1 MNLFRSAVKNNQKST
16 MFYQHSTEQMQNSD
30 CYNCTAVEEIADKET
45 RETLSSTSFFFC
57 TPIKDGKFLKK
68 S

>member
-1 MNLFRSAVKNNQKST
+1 
-16 MFYQHSTEQMQNSD
+16 MQNWD

-57 TPIKDGKFLKK
+57 TSIKGGKFLKK
-68 S
+68 LRCQVSGQYY